1 MERLIYIDEHAISI
15 DATRAQAWSA
25 LLRVLCRDP
34 ADPGTLRFGRLDE
47 VIPRQRLTLNG
58 RHLCFANYRL
68 VFEFDPESDTQNVR
82 LRVRTW
88 ATFFGLRG
96 QVFRTLAVG
105 GGAHQ
110 FVVRRMLRS
119 VKSAAVQTDSGS
131 KAVR

>member
-1 MERLIYIDEHAISI
+1 MERMIYIDEHAISI
-15 DATRAQAWSA
+15 VANRAEAWSA

-34 ADPGTLRFGRLDE
+34 ADPATLRFGSLEEATARE
-47 VIPRQRLTLNG
+47 RLTLNG

-68 VFEFDPESDTQNVR
+68 VFDFAPESDTRNVR

-96 QVFRTLAVG
+96 QVFRMLAVG

-119 VKSAAVQTDSGS
+119 VKNAAVQPDSET
-131 KAVR
+131 VR

>member
-1 MERLIYIDEHAISI
+1 MERMIYIDEHAIAI
-15 DATRAQAWSA
+15 DATRAEAWSA

-34 ADPGTLRFGRLDE
+34 ADPATLRFGSLDE
-47 VIPRQRLTLNG
+47 ATPQERLAVDG

-68 VFEFDPESDTQNVR
+68 VFDFDPESDAQGVR

-96 QVFRTLAVG
+96 QLFRTFAIG

-119 VKSAAVQTDSGS
+119 VKSAAVQSDSGS
-131 KAVR
+131 RAVR

>member
-1 MERLIYIDEHAISI
+1 MIYIDEHAIPL
-15 DATRAQAWSA
+15 DAPRAEAWSA

-34 ADPGTLRFGRLDE
+34 ADPATLRFGRLE
-47 VIPRQRLTLNG
+47 QAIPQERLILTG

-68 VFEFDPESDTQNVR
+68 VFEFDPEGDAQNVR

-96 QVFRTLAVG
+96 QVFRVLAVG

-110 FVVRRMLRS
+110 FVVRRMLRT
-119 VKSAAVQTDSGS
+119 VKSAAARSDSDA
-131 KAVR
+131 KTVL